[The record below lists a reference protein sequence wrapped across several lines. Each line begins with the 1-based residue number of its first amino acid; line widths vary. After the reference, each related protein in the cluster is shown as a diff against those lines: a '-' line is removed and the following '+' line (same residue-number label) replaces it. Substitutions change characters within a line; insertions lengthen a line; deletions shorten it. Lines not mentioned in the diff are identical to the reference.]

1 MMWKAQSR
9 QGADRELMWRLDS
22 HPAACAI
29 NVSAHR
35 AVRHSGLKLLASS
48 ADLLLLHTVDFC
60 NTLNEM
66 HLLLKAAVLLV
77 LHAFPNTFT
86 HTKKVKWRVRF

>member
-22 HPAACAI
+22 HPAAGAI
-29 NVSAHR
+29 NVLAHR
-35 AVRHSGLKLLASS
+35 AVRHSGLKLPANS

-60 NTLNEM
+60 NTPEENISAAG
-66 HLLLKAAVLLV
+66 HAALLF
-77 LHAFPNTFT
+77 LHPFSHNFT
-86 HTKKVKWRVRF
+86 HTKKV